1 MQKLAIGSVQ
11 FGIPYG
17 INNTIGVPHKEE
29 VRAIL
34 ELAKRVGIDLI
45 DTASVYGDAEKVLGE
60 NDLLAFRVVSK
71 FSKCE
76 NRPDFANQLET
87 TLHRLN
93 VESIYGFMAHNAN
106 ELIEK
111 NWLWDALKESKATGK
126 IQKIGYSLYTPEQ
139 LEIVLDKQM
148 VPEIVQLPFSILD
161 RKFESYLA
169 LLKGLGVEIH
179 VRSVFLQGLY
189 FMNPDQLPIKL
200 QPLKSV
206 LKKLMDCCNRYETP
220 IRSVALNF
228 AVDHL
233 MIDKV
238 VVGVESVN
246 QLEENILAIEQR
258 ENMKTLYN
266 EIREIEV
273 ENSNLLNP
281 SNW

>member
-17 INNTIGVPHKEE
+17 INNVIGVPHKEE
-29 VRAIL
+29 VSAIL

-60 NDLLAFRVVSK
+60 NDLLSFKVVSK

-76 NRPDFANQLET
+76 NIPDFANQLET
-87 TLHRLN
+87 TLHRLH

-111 NWLWDALKESKATGK
+111 NWLWDALKESKATGS

-139 LEIVLDKQM
+139 LEVLLDKQM

-206 LKKLMDCCNRYETP
+206 LKKLMDCCDRYEMP

-246 QLEENILAIEQR
+246 QLEENISAIERR